1 MKLCLTTIPSAT
13 GANSYF
19 TEGKNTDG
27 PLWDVTATFLSPAPK
42 EKGTKM
48 KKRRNTEKSVF
59 GFIKTPEINP
69 AKCKKIK

>member
-19 TEGKNTDG
+19 TDGKNTDG
-27 PLWDVTATFLSPAPK
+27 PDVAAACLSSAPK
-42 EKGTKM
+42 ENGIKM